1 MKDRLKQLLL
11 FGGLYQI
18 VSLLVIFNQTINNVF
33 YLLFIIGAFVCLIK
47 RRINCLLG
55 FSQKHNTLSVFLY
68 ALGWL
73 PYFKLPYIILLN
85 IISYKTAL
93 AAAKGAEYI
102 PANPK
107 LLETYFTFH
116 INVSLWGGLLAIVLA
131 FLYIIKQHLAKAKT
145 RRTQSTTSKSPPHT

>member
-33 YLLFIIGAFVCLIK
+33 YLLFITGAFICLIK
-47 RRINCLLG
+47 RQVNWLLK
-55 FSQKHNTLSVFLY
+55 FSQKHHTLSVFLY
-68 ALGWL
+68 ALGWQ

-93 AAAKGAEYI
+93 AVAKGAEYI
-102 PANPK
+102 PANPE
-107 LLETYFTFH
+107 LLETYFAFYF
-116 INVSLWGGLLAIVLA
+116 NVSLWGGLLAIVLA
-131 FLYIIKQHLAKAKT
+131 FLYIIKQHLAKTKT
-145 RRTQSTTSKSPPHT
+145 S